1 MVQPDRAVRAGHF
14 VAQVHPATERPA
26 DLELPDRAGLEAD
39 ERDGV
44 VLVGDRVDER
54 VGVAHD
60 LDRPVP
66 LADEVADDLDAVA
79 AEVDDRAAAGQ
90 PPVPEPRR
98 VRPRMRLSRT
108 DPGHVADRP
117 VRRRLDRLERLR
129 RVAQVLEVAA
139 EDAGRLDDVEHPL
152 RLLGR
157 PAERL
162 RAQDGLAGLRGQPDG
177 LLVQEVGERDDHHV
191 RVRMVDRGG
200 QVGRRLG
207 DRPALAERRPAPL
220 AARVHDRHAIAAA
233 LAVQGHRVEVGD
245 EPGTEHR
252 DPVAVQCCPSALSVR
267 HVGLAAIGIDGA
279 NGNANARAGFA
290 TNSRWRTA
298 WSMPASAS
306 SCVNPS
312 SSQVRPGSPPWTR

>member
-1 MVQPDRAVRAGHF
+1 MISMQWQPRSMIA
-14 VAQVHPATERPA
+14 P
-26 DLELPDRAGLEAD
+26 
-39 ERDGV
+39 
-44 VLVGDRVDER
+44 
-54 VGVAHD
+54 
-60 LDRPVP
+60 
-66 LADEVADDLDAVA
+66 
-79 AEVDDRAAAGQ
+79 
-90 PPVPEPRR
+90 PPVS
-98 VRPRMRLSRT
+98 RPSQNQAECGPGMRLPRA

-117 VRRRLDRLERLR
+117 VRGRLDRLEGLR

-139 EDAGRLDDVEHPL
+139 EDARRLDDVEHPL
-152 RLLGR
+152 GLLGR

-162 RAQDGLAGLRGQPDG
+162 GAQDGLAGLRGQPDR

-191 RVRMVDRGG
+191 RIRMVDRGG
-200 QVGRRLG
+200 QVGRRLR
-207 DRPALAERRPAPL
+207 DRPSLAERRSAPL

-267 HVGLAAIGIDGA
+267 HVGAAIGIDGA
-279 NGNANARAGFA
+279 NGNAKARAGLA

-312 SSQVRPGSPPWTR
+312 SNHVRPGSPPWTR